1 MIRRE
6 PTMIPMTDHDLED
19 IRQMLQ
25 ERRNW
30 KQFMRDDDSIE
41 RDAVPGFAQQAEA
54 QKKREA
60 MTKNERM
67 GVQ

>member
-19 IRQMLQ
+19 IRQMLL
-25 ERRNW
+25 ERRQW

-41 RDAVPGFAQQAEA
+41 RDAVPGFSQQTEA
-54 QKKREA
+54 QKKRMA
-60 MTKNERM
+60 MTKSERL
-67 GVQ
+67 GL